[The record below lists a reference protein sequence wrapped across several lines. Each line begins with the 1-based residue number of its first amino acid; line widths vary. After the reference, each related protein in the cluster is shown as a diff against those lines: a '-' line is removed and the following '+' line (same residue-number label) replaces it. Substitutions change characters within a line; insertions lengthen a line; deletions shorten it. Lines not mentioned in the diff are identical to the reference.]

1 MSFPRAEIETKIEYA
16 FQDERLLQTAF
27 THSTYSNAHGGKD
40 NERLEYLG
48 DAVLQLIVTEWQI
61 QTSKA
66 QEGALTQNR
75 QKLVCEDAL
84 YEAVKGMDI
93 AKYLLISGGKAN
105 VGKKT
110 ISSLFET
117 IIAAIYLD
125 GGYAPA
131 KAFVHRFLLTD
142 NRAKESNPK
151 GELQEYLQSIGAD
164 LPVYESKKEGKDN
177 APTFVCQV
185 TAQGKSAQGTGS
197 SKRQAEQAAAAA
209 LLAQLRFPN

>member
-1 MSFPRAEIETKIEYA
+1 MSFPHTEIENKIEYA
-16 FQDERLLQTAF
+16 FQDKTLLQTAF

-66 QEGALTQNR
+66 QEGALTKNR

-84 YEAVKGMDI
+84 FNAIKDMDVT
-93 AKYLLISGGKAN
+93 KYLLIEGGKAN

-131 KAFVHRFLLTD
+131 KAFVHRFLL
-142 NRAKESNPK
+142 RAEQTQDRNPK
-151 GELQEYLQSIGAD
+151 GELQEYLQGIGAD
-164 LPVYESKKEGKDN
+164 LPVYESVKEGKDN
-177 APTFVCQV
+177 APTFVCKV
-185 TAQGKSAQGTGS
+185 TAQGKSTQGTGS
-197 SKRQAEQAAAAA
+197 SKRQAEQIAAAA

>member
-1 MSFPRAEIETKIEYA
+1 MSFPHTEIENKIEYA
-16 FQDERLLQTAF
+16 FQDKTLLQTAF

-66 QEGALTQNR
+66 QEGALTKNR

-84 YEAVKGMDI
+84 FNAIKDMDVT
-93 AKYLLISGGKAN
+93 KYLLIEGGKAN

-131 KAFVHRFLLTD
+131 KAFVHRFLL
-142 NRAKESNPK
+142 RAEQTQDRNPK
-151 GELQEYLQSIGAD
+151 GELQEYLQGIGAD
-164 LPVYESKKEGKDN
+164 LPVYESVKEGKDN
-177 APTFVCQV
+177 APTFVCKV
-185 TAQGKSAQGTGS
+185 IAQGKSAQGTGS
-197 SKRQAEQAAAAA
+197 SKRQAEQIAAAA